1 MLGDSVDLLSRGVEL
16 VWVRAGVEGS
26 RLITREGSTR
36 LPSTPA
42 EVVDVTGA
50 GDAMLGAFCHGVL
63 TGAEPVAAA
72 RLGHA
77 AAALTVA
84 VPDTVRPDLDRGPA
98 AMTHP
103 MLTFTDEVAT
113 ALAEGRPVVAL
124 ESTIISHG
132 MPYPRNVEM
141 AVEVEGIVRDGGAV
155 PATIAVLDGR
165 PRIGLTRDDL
175 ELLASDPDVVK
186 VSVRDLPYVVARG
199 LHGATT
205 VASTMRLAALAEM
218 PVFVTGGLG
227 GVHRGAQQTFDISA
241 DLTELGGTPVA
252 VVSAGVKSILDIGL
266 TLETLETQGVPVLVH
281 GSDEFPSFFSRASGH
296 AAPMRVDSAAEVAA
310 VMRSA
315 WSLGL
320 RSGIVVANP
329 IPPEDEIPADE
340 IGAIIEQALGDMDRL
355 GITGKDATPY
365 LLGRIVEITDGAS
378 LTANIALVRNNARLG
393 AAIAME
399 YTAVI

>member
-1 MLGDSVDLLSRGVEL
+1 
-16 VWVRAGVEGS
+16 
-26 RLITREGSTR
+26 
-36 LPSTPA
+36 
-42 EVVDVTGA
+42 
-50 GDAMLGAFCHGVL
+50 
-63 TGAEPVAAA
+63 
-72 RLGHA
+72 
-77 AAALTVA
+77 
-84 VPDTVRPDLDRGPA
+84 
-98 AMTHP
+98 MTHP
-103 MLTFTDEVAT
+103 MLTLTDEVAT

-141 AVEVEGIVRDGGAV
+141 AIEVEGIVRDGGAV

-165 PRIGLTRDDL
+165 PRIGLTSDDL
-175 ELLASDPDVVK
+175 ELLASDESVVK

-199 LHGATT
+199 MHGATT
-205 VASTMRLAALAEM
+205 VASTMRLAALAGV

-241 DLTELGGTPVA
+241 DLTELGGTAVA

-281 GSDEFPSFFSRASGH
+281 GSDEFPSFFSRGSGH

-329 IPPEDEIPADE
+329 IPAEDEIPADE
-340 IGAIIEQALGDMDRL
+340 ISSVIEQALGDMDRL

-393 AAIAME
+393 AAIAAAFVE
-399 YTAVI
+399 